1 MTEIEHM
8 ICAKLVNTN
17 IKNVERGMN
26 MVKKIEQNNMQDA
39 LNAKVAVVDFSA
51 TWCGPCQTM
60 GPVVDELA
68 QELTDVKVGKVNV
81 DEQMALAREYKVM
94 SIPTFLVFK
103 DGKVAERTLGVQ
115 EKSELEQLIR

>member
-39 LNAKVAVVDFSA
+39 LNV
-51 TWCGPCQTM
+51 
-60 GPVVDELA
+60 EL
-68 QELTDVKVGKVNV
+68 
-81 DEQMALAREYKVM
+81 
-94 SIPTFLVFK
+94 
-103 DGKVAERTLGVQ
+103 
-115 EKSELEQLIR
+115 